1 MSPEWGK
8 SELISGFGKETTM
21 RIMELVVLIAA
32 ILWIRDWLIRNNIN
46 IDQSKK

>member
-1 MSPEWGK
+1 
-8 SELISGFGKETTM
+8 M

-46 IDQSKK
+46 TNDQSKK